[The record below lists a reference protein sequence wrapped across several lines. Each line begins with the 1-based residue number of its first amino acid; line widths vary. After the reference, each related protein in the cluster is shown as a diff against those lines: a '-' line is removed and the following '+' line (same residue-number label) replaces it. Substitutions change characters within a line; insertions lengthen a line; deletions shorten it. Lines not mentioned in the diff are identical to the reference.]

1 MSFFMDLWK
10 KNFVKLA
17 VITVAVLLFFRYGVP
32 LLAPFMIAF
41 LFVLIFLPLLRKIHK
56 KIKIPEG
63 ILAGILLGLLAVFF
77 LLAVW
82 FGICWCMD
90 LVGDFRQN
98 EDYLKD
104 CCMTALNTCCDF
116 LGDKMQLDSRQLQS
130 RVLEGT
136 ENLIASVRDDFA
148 PKALNASYSYAGI
161 VFDAVFGIVVTVIA
175 IILLTKDYDDLKAKL
190 SENKGFVRVRDLS
203 RKILTL
209 LKIYVKAQVVI
220 VLCVSVVAMVG
231 LWVCGV
237 DRWYMWG
244 LLTGILDMLP
254 FIGSGIVLLPI
265 AIFMFIEGKVWQGA
279 GSLLVYGI
287 CVFLRQILEP
297 KLIGDKMNVY
307 PIVVLLSVF
316 FGMQFFNIGG
326 IVLGP
331 VSFFLIREI
340 YEEVRE

>member
-63 ILAGILLGLLAVFF
+63 ILAGILLGLLAVIF
-77 LLAVW
+77 LMAVW

-116 LGDKMQLDSRQLQS
+116 LGDKMQLDSRQLQI
-130 RVLEGT
+130 RVMEGT

-190 SENKGFVRVRDLS
+190 SENKGFMRARDLS
-203 RKILTL
+203 RKILKL
-209 LKIYVKAQVVI
+209 LKIYVKAQAIIVI
-220 VLCVSVVAMVG
+220 CVSVVAMAG

-244 LLTGILDMLP
+244 FLTGILDMLP

-297 KLIGDKMNVY
+297 KLIGDKINVY

-340 YEEVRE
+340 YEELKE

>member
-1 MSFFMDLWK
+1 MSFLLDLWK
-10 KNFVKLA
+10 RNFIKLA
-17 VITVAVLLFFRYGVP
+17 VITVAVLLFFRYAVP

-41 LFVLIFLPLLRKIHK
+41 LFVLIFLPILRKIHQ

-63 ILAGILLGLLAVFF
+63 LLAGILLGLLAVVL

-116 LGDKMQLDSRQLQS
+116 LGDKMQLDSGQLQR

-136 ENLIASVRDDFA
+136 ENLMVSVKENFA
-148 PKALNASYSYAGI
+148 PKALNASYSYAGTI
-161 VFDAVFGIVVTVIA
+161 FDTVFGIVVTVIA
-175 IILLTKDYDDLKAKL
+175 IILLTKDYDEMKSKL
-190 SENKGFVRVRDLS
+190 SENKGFIRVRDLS
-203 RKILTL
+203 RKILNL
-209 LKIYVKAQVVI
+209 LKIYVKAQAIIVV
-220 VLCVSVVAMVG
+220 CVSVVAMVG
-231 LWVCGV
+231 LWVCGME
-237 DRWYMWG
+237 RWYLWG
-244 LLTGILDMLP
+244 FLTGFLDMLP

-265 AIFMFIEGKVWQGA
+265 VIFMFIEGKIWQGI

-297 KLIGDKMNVY
+297 KLIGDKINVY

-340 YEEVRE
+340 YEEVKE

>member
-10 KNFVKLA
+10 KNLVKLA
-17 VITVAVLLFFRYGVP
+17 VITVGVLLFFRYAVAFM
-32 LLAPFMIAF
+32 APFIIAF
-41 LFVLIFLPLLRKIHK
+41 LFVLLFLPILKKIHK

-63 ILAGILLGLLAVFF
+63 ILAGILLGLLAVAL
-77 LLAVW
+77 LLAGW

-98 EDYLKD
+98 GDYLKD
-104 CCMTALNTCCDF
+104 CCMSALNTCCDF
-116 LGDKMQLDSRQLQS
+116 LGDKMQLDSAQLQS

-136 ENLIASVRDDFA
+136 DKLIASVKDDFA
-148 PKALNASYSYAGI
+148 PKALDASYSYAGT
-161 VFDAVFGIVVTVIA
+161 VFEVVFSIVVTVIA
-175 IILLTKDYDDLKAKL
+175 IILLIKDYDDIKAKL
-190 SENKGFVRVRDLS
+190 SENKGFIRVRDLS
-203 RKILTL
+203 RKILSL
-209 LKIYVKAQVVI
+209 LKIYVKAQAII
-220 VLCVSVVAMVG
+220 VLCVSVVAMAG

-237 DRWYMWG
+237 ERWYLWG
-244 LLTGILDMLP
+244 FLTGFLDMLP

-265 AIFMFIEGKVWQGA
+265 AIFMFIEGKIWQGA
-279 GSLLVYGI
+279 GILLVYGI

-297 KLIGDKMNVY
+297 KLIGDKINVY

-316 FGMQFFNIGG
+316 FGMQFFHIGG
-326 IVLGP
+326 IILGP

>member
-1 MSFFMDLWK
+1 MSFLLDLWK
-10 KNFVKLA
+10 RNFTKLV
-17 VITVAVLLFFRYGVP
+17 VITVAVLLFFRYAVP
-32 LLAPFMIAF
+32 FLAPFIIAF
-41 LFVLIFLPLLRKIHK
+41 LFVLVFLPILRKIHQ

-63 ILAGILLGLLAVFF
+63 ILAGVLLGLLAVVL

-90 LVGDFRQN
+90 MVGDFRQN
-98 EDYLKD
+98 GDYLKD
-104 CCMTALNTCCDF
+104 CCRTALNTCCDF
-116 LGDKMQLDSRQLQS
+116 LGDKMQLDSEQLQR

-136 ENLIASVRDDFA
+136 ENLIVSVKDNFA
-148 PKALNASYSYAGI
+148 PKALDASYSYAGT
-161 VFDAVFGIVVTVIA
+161 VFEAVFGIVVTVIA
-175 IILLTKDYDDLKAKL
+175 IILLTKDYDDIKAKL
-190 SENKGFVRVRDLS
+190 SKNKGFIRVRNLS
-203 RKILTL
+203 RKILSL
-209 LKIYVKAQVVI
+209 LKIYVKAQAII
-220 VLCVSVVAMVG
+220 VLCVSVVAMAG
-231 LWVCGV
+231 LWVCGME
-237 DRWYMWG
+237 RWYLWG
-244 LLTGILDMLP
+244 FLTGFLDMLP
-254 FIGSGIVLLPI
+254 FIGSGIVILPI
-265 AIFMFIEGKVWQGA
+265 AIFMFIEGKVWQGI

-297 KLIGDKMNVY
+297 KLIGDKINVY

>member
-161 VFDAVFGIVVTVIA
+161 IFDAVFGIVVTVIA
-175 IILLTKDYDDLKAKL
+175 IILLTKDYGDLKAKL
-190 SENKGFVRVRDLS
+190 SENKGFMRARDLS

-316 FGMQFFNIGG
+316 FGMQFFHIGG

>member
-63 ILAGILLGLLAVFF
+63 ILAGILLGLLAVIF
-77 LLAVW
+77 LMAVW

-130 RVLEGT
+130 RVLE
-136 ENLIASVRDDFA
+136 EAESLVASVKDNFA
-148 PKALNASYSYAGI
+148 PKALDASYSYAGT
-161 VFDAVFGIVVTVIA
+161 VFDAVFFIVVTVIA
-175 IILLTKDYDDLKAKL
+175 IILLTKDYDDIKSKL
-190 SENKGFVRVRDLS
+190 SENKGFIRARDLC
-203 RKILTL
+203 RKILKL
-209 LKIYVKAQVVI
+209 LKIYVKAQAIIVI
-220 VLCVSVVAMVG
+220 CVSVVAMAG

-244 LLTGILDMLP
+244 FLTGILDMLP

-265 AIFMFIEGKVWQGA
+265 AIFMFIEGKVWQGV

-316 FGMQFFNIGG
+316 FGMQFFHIGG